1 MRVGSRRRDDR
12 SRTQC
17 ESPPIQPAS
26 AVRTTASPRTRT
38 PRSALRELPVGR
50 RAALSA
56 RRSITAAPSSLR
68 SRPTRGWSLSHL
80 VRCDSESALARRP
93 QPRSLSVPLRT
104 FPRRRLRCRASPPE
118 NVRLSIPSE
127 TGSRGRVRCS
137 SPTRH
142 PHVHVA
148 TSTAARPR
156 SARPEPRQAQ
166 TFRHLP
172 QTSRRRR
179 TLHAGCS
186 SAG

>member
-68 SRPTRGWSLSHL
+68 SRPTRGWSMSHL

-93 QPRSLSVPLRT
+93 QPRSLSVGRLT
-104 FPRRRLRCRASPPE
+104 RRAVPTDSATVGKSVRWSIRANGQGLCSRSLVRRVSWAMYGSCTVTGTPWDMEGDPGERSRL
-118 NVRLSIPSE
+118 V
-127 TGSRGRVRCS
+127 
-137 SPTRH
+137 
-142 PHVHVA
+142 
-148 TSTAARPR
+148 
-156 SARPEPRQAQ
+156 
-166 TFRHLP
+166 
-172 QTSRRRR
+172 
-179 TLHAGCS
+179 
-186 SAG
+186 